1 MVLPRVIHFL
11 ARNDIILNK
20 TNKSEKKIMPVF
32 PFNGV
37 SPTIAEDVF
46 IAPGAMIIGNVTIH
60 EGASIWYN
68 AVVRG
73 DTAPIVIGRRTN
85 IQDNCTLHVD
95 ADAPLT
101 IGAECTVGHGAV
113 VHGATVGDHVL
124 VGMNASVL
132 SHAQVGSNTIIGAC
146 ALVGE
151 RKSIPEGVLALGVP
165 AKVARN
171 LTSQEMEHIVT
182 SAAGYA
188 ERAQIHKRG
197 VKGN

>member
-1 MVLPRVIHFL
+1 MVLPRVILFL

-20 TNKSEKKIMPVF
+20 TNKLEKKIMPVF

-101 IGAECTVGHGAV
+101 IGEECTVGHGAV

-124 VGMNASVL
+124 VGMKAVVL
-132 SHAQVGSNTIIGAC
+132 SHAHVGAGTIIGSC

-151 RKSIPEGVLALGVP
+151 RKVIPEGVLAIGVP
-165 AKVARN
+165 AKVARD
-171 LTSQEMEHIVT
+171 LTPEEAQHIVM
-182 SAAGYA
+182 SADGYC
-188 ERAQIHKRG
+188 ERANLHKQSIQL
-197 VKGN
+197 

>member
-1 MVLPRVIHFL
+1 
-11 ARNDIILNK
+11 
-20 TNKSEKKIMPVF
+20 MPVF
-32 PFNGV
+32 PYNGV
-37 SPTIAEDVF
+37 WPTIAEDVF

-60 EGASIWYN
+60 EGASVWYN

-95 ADAPLT
+95 AGAPLT
-101 IGAECTVGHGAV
+101 IGDECTVGHNAV

-124 VGMNASVL
+124 VGMNAAVL
-132 SHAQVGSNTIIGAC
+132 SHSQVGSNTIVGAC

-151 RKSIPEGVLALGVP
+151 RKTIPEGVLALGVP
-165 AKVARN
+165 AKVARE
-171 LTSQEMEHIVT
+171 LSAAEQEYIVT

-188 ERAQIHKRG
+188 ERAQKHKKA
-197 VKGN
+197 VEGN